1 MALPKLLLPMKTNTA
16 TRRSQRAQDNYQGGG
31 PEESKLDCGPHF
43 RDLRKKAM
51 ECGVLTKQGD
61 PAIIISN
68 GAPYTTFAAAGS
80 IEHAPVIGPV

>member
-1 MALPKLLLPMKTNTA
+1 MALPKLLFPMKTNTA
-16 TRRSQRAQDNYQGGG
+16 TRPSQRAQDQGGG
-31 PEESKLDCGPHF
+31 PEESKLDCGPHL

-68 GAPYTTFAAAGS
+68 GAPYTKFAAAGS
-80 IEHAPVIGPV
+80 IGHAPVIGPV